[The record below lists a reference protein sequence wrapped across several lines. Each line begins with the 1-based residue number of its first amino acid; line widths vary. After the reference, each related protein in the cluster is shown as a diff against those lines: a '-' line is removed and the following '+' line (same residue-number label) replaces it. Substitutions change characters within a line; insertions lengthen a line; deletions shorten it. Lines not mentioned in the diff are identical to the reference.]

1 MLKIIFRSLLCIVA
15 IFSLCF
21 NMVGCDFKPKRSPYV
36 LVNRLGDNPAT
47 LNPILAT
54 DAESSSVLEYVY
66 ETLLKTDYKTL
77 ELQPMLAEKWDV
89 SDDHLTYIFTIRK
102 GVTWQD
108 GVPFTVD
115 DVIYS
120 FERIQDPKV
129 DAGRLRSYLV
139 DVLSVKKIN
148 DDQVEFKYK
157 KPYFK
162 ALEIIG
168 AGMPIIPKHIFDN
181 GEDFNTHSA
190 DRKPIGTGPFKFK
203 EWETGQKVELERYD
217 GYWGKHPE
225 ISGIVFKVIPNSTVA
240 LQLLKKGDL
249 DINGLRAIQWAKQTE
264 SKVFNDKFNK
274 YHYWIPNFAYIGWNL
289 KKPYFKDR
297 KTRIAMTMLLNRQEI
312 LDKLL
317 FNQGEVVTGCFY
329 KFSNAYNHDLAPYA
343 YDPEEA
349 KKLLKEAGWADTNK
363 DGILDRNGIPF
374 IFTYIYP
381 TGSTFSRSL
390 GLILR
395 QNLYKIGIE
404 VKLMPMEWAAM
415 LGRMRDRDFDAVSLA
430 WSLGFNQDPYQVW
443 HSTQIKEGSNYIGFE
458 NKEVDKLLEQARVQ
472 FDPKKRDEIYRKV
485 HEIIHYEE
493 PYTFLFTTPNMIAV
507 SKRFT
512 NVQQYKAGLDILEW
526 GVTPVHNL
534 IQW

>member
-1 MLKIIFRSLLCIVA
+1 
-15 IFSLCF
+15 
-21 NMVGCDFKPKRSPYV
+21 MVGCDFKPKRSPYV

-225 ISGIVFKVIPNSTVA
+225 NFGIVIKVIPNSTV
-240 LQLLKKGDL
+240 
-249 DINGLRAIQWAKQTE
+249 
-264 SKVFNDKFNK
+264 
-274 YHYWIPNFAYIGWNL
+274 
-289 KKPYFKDR
+289 
-297 KTRIAMTMLLNRQEI
+297 
-312 LDKLL
+312 
-317 FNQGEVVTGCFY
+317 
-329 KFSNAYNHDLAPYA
+329 
-343 YDPEEA
+343 
-349 KKLLKEAGWADTNK
+349 
-363 DGILDRNGIPF
+363 
-374 IFTYIYP
+374 
-381 TGSTFSRSL
+381 SL
-390 GLILR
+390 
-395 QNLYKIGIE
+395 
-404 VKLMPMEWAAM
+404 
-415 LGRMRDRDFDAVSLA
+415 
-430 WSLGFNQDPYQVW
+430 
-443 HSTQIKEGSNYIGFE
+443 
-458 NKEVDKLLEQARVQ
+458 
-472 FDPKKRDEIYRKV
+472 
-485 HEIIHYEE
+485 
-493 PYTFLFTTPNMIAV
+493 
-507 SKRFT
+507 
-512 NVQQYKAGLDILEW
+512 
-526 GVTPVHNL
+526 
-534 IQW
+534 